1 MNRLIILETIEKE
14 SPISRVDILRV
25 TKTSSPTVS
34 LVVEHFLKIGT
45 VRDAGVGESSGG
57 RKPTLIE
64 LNSNGGF
71 IIGIDLGGINTNLVL
86 VNSSGKIVKR
96 IKGSVIDSN
105 SKNKILN
112 RLKELIHNVISQL
125 NTDKGR
131 VLEIGLGVSGITDE
145 FGKVSFALEIV
156 EKVIEYLAIGLTN
169 ISALLNL
176 EMIVL
181 GGEVTKHDD
190 ILLKPLREKIA
201 KIMAVSAQIVASCL
215 GEDIG
220 VIGATPLSGV

>member
-1 MNRLIILETIEKE
+1 M
-14 SPISRVDILRV
+14 
-25 TKTSSPTVS
+25 
-34 LVVEHFLKIGT
+34 
-45 VRDAGVGESSGG
+45 GESFGG

-71 IIGIDLGGINTNLVL
+71 IIGIDLGGINIKLVL
-86 VNSSGKIVKR
+86 VNLSGKIIKR
-96 IKGSVIDSN
+96 IKGSATDSN

-112 RLKELIHNVISQL
+112 RLKELIHKVISQL

-131 VLEIGLGVSGITDE
+131 VLGIGLGVSGITDE
-145 FGKVSFALEIV
+145 FGRVSFALEIV

-181 GGEVTKHDD
+181 GGGISKQED
-190 ILLKPLREKIA
+190 ILLKSLREMIVKITPIPP
-201 KIMAVSAQIVASCL
+201 KIVISSL
-215 GEDIG
+215 GDDTG
-220 VIGATPLSGV
+220 VIGAAAIAWDLVKHTSLID

>member
-1 MNRLIILETIEKE
+1 M
-14 SPISRVDILRV
+14 VDL
-25 TKTSSPTVS
+25 
-34 LVVEHFLKIGT
+34 
-45 VRDAGVGESSGG
+45 
-57 RKPTLIE
+57 
-64 LNSNGGF
+64 
-71 IIGIDLGGINTNLVL
+71 
-86 VNSSGKIVKR
+86 SGKIVKG
-96 IKGSVIDSN
+96 IKGSAIDSN

-131 VLEIGLGVSGITDE
+131 VLGIGLGVSGITDE
-145 FGKVSFALEIV
+145 FGKVSFALKIV

-169 ISALLNL
+169 ISALLSP

-181 GGEVTKHDD
+181 GGEITKQDD

-215 GEDIG
+215 GEDAG
-220 VIGATPLSGV
+220 VIGAAPLPGI